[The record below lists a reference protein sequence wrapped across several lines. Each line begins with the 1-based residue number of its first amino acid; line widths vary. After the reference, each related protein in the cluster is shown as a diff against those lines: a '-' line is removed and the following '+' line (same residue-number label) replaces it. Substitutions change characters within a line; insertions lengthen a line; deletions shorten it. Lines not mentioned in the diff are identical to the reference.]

1 MMRELI
7 RTTEVA
13 RILGGVHVRTIHTY
27 KTTVADFPRPITMG
41 RLDLY
46 DRAEIEAFA
55 QRRKEQALAKA
66 TEPKKELEQTGE
78 RQVRRHRNAVT

>member
-1 MMRELI
+1 MISDLI
-7 RTTEVA
+7 RTVQVA
-13 RILGGVHVRTIHTY
+13 RILGGVTPRTIHTY
-27 KTTVADFPRPITMG
+27 KTTVPGFPKPITMG

-66 TEPKKELEQTGE
+66 IEQ
-78 RQVRRHRNAVT
+78 R